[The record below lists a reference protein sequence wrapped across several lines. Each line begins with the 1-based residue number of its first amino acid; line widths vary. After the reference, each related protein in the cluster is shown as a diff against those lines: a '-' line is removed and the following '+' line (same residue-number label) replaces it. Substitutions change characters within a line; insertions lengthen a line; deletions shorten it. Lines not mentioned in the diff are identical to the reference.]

1 MTLTADNSKPSKDKS
16 KLEADPTTIV
26 ADGNTSSTIK
36 LTLLDVNDNPL
47 AGQVVKFKSS
57 LKNSHVSDEVKDE
70 GNGIYT
76 ATLTGTTAGETSI
89 EVTVNEV
96 VLPVK
101 DAAKVT
107 LTADSSNPSL
117 DKSKL
122 TAEPITIVAD
132 GKDSATL
139 KLTLIDIK
147 DNPITGYP
155 DKVVFSTEPADSKI
169 KLKAV
174 TEHDPG
180 VYSAKL
186 TGNQAGD
193 ISITAKFNGLELKL
207 APVTVILK
215 ADSKNPSV
223 DKSKLVAE
231 PTTIVA
237 DDKQT
242 STLKLTLM
250 DANNNP
256 IEGQVVKF
264 EPSLANSQFDE
275 VKENDK
281 GVYTAKLKG
290 KTAGVNTIKV
300 KVNDKEFAIKTDV
313 TLIADS
319 NTAVLKQ
326 VTLDGDN
333 TSKVANGN
341 DNFTFTAV
349 VKDAN
354 DNPVPEITL
363 KWQHNAGNKVTLSD
377 KGESKT
383 DPEGKA
389 KITLTSTTNTVTE
402 VQVSAKK
409 GDDEVVDANKKVN
422 FLRKFNLDGVVA
434 DATTNKSIK
443 DAVVELYTSDSDSEP
458 KYKVQSDGNG
468 KFSIRDV
475 FDQPYTLKTKAK
487 NYINYK
493 LDITKPDQQL
503 QRILLIPEL
512 GNDYARIVLSWG
524 AKPDDL
530 DAYLWGDTNACARFT
545 VHFNKKEAP
554 DKSAVLDIDVRNGFG
569 PETITIKQLNSGRY
583 RFVVKNHSENPEIT
597 GSHAKVV
604 IAKKDKDGSTKVNQ
618 YDIPTSGTGIWWEV
632 FEMDGN
638 TGDIH
643 PVGTISKA
651 PPETIIR

>member
-1 MTLTADNSKPSKDKS
+1 MKNSHASDQVKDEGNGIYTATLTGTTAGETSIEVIVNGAVLQIKNSAKVTLTADKKHPSKDKS

-47 AGQVVKFKSS
+47 AGQKVKFNSS

-122 TAEPITIVAD
+122 TTEPITIVAD

-169 KLKAV
+169 KLEAV
-174 TEHDPG
+174 TEQDPG

-186 TGNQAGD
+186 TGTQAGD

-207 APVTVILK
+207 APVTVTLK

-250 DANNNP
+250 DANDNP

-300 KVNDKEFAIKTDV
+300 KVNDKEFAIKTNV

-319 NTAVLKQ
+319 NTVVLKQ

-363 KWQHNAGNKVTLSD
+363 KWQYNAGNKVTLSD

-383 DPEGKA
+383 DSEGKA

-402 VQVSAKK
+402 VQVSAKT
-409 GDDEVVDANKKVN
+409 GDDEAVDANKKVN
-422 FLRKFNLDGVVA
+422 FLRKFNLNGVVA
-434 DATTNKSIK
+434 DATTNKPIEG
-443 DAVVELYTSDSDSEP
+443 AEVGLYTSDSDSKP
-458 KYKVQSDGNG
+458 KYKV
-468 KFSIRDV
+468 
-475 FDQPYTLKTKAK
+475 
-487 NYINYK
+487 
-493 LDITKPDQQL
+493 
-503 QRILLIPEL
+503 
-512 GNDYARIVLSWG
+512 
-524 AKPDDL
+524 
-530 DAYLWGDTNACARFT
+530 
-545 VHFNKKEAP
+545 
-554 DKSAVLDIDVRNGFG
+554 
-569 PETITIKQLNSGRY
+569 
-583 RFVVKNHSENPEIT
+583 
-597 GSHAKVV
+597 
-604 IAKKDKDGSTKVNQ
+604 
-618 YDIPTSGTGIWWEV
+618 TS
-632 FEMDGN
+632 
-638 TGDIH
+638 
-643 PVGTISKA
+643 
-651 PPETIIR
+651 